1 MCAELPAA
9 PLFSFSYFKQI
20 YRLGTSVKMA
30 KIRLVLSGFVVG
42 LLVAAAVSVWVWTEF
57 HSTTSE
63 VWTTSTEVKLE
74 NGATIPAGSEL
85 TVHRYMPEGF
95 ATLRLSVNVEGE
107 STSKFETRL
116 EDVSFLV
123 IPYSVV
129 Q

>member
-1 MCAELPAA
+1 MMKIDVTERIFAIKKESDLSWQAIADAA
-9 PLFSFSYFKQI
+9 
-20 YRLGTSVKMA
+20 GMSV
-30 KIRLVLSGFVVG
+30 
-42 LLVAAAVSVWVWTEF
+42 
-57 HSTTSE
+57 

-95 ATLRLSVNVEGE
+95 VTLRLSVNVEGE

-123 IPYSVV
+123 IPYLVV